1 MKNTNKKV
9 RGVIG
14 RTITITHCTGK
25 CVVDGEF
32 VDYNETLI
40 GDYNLQ
46 SATNTI
52 RRRTKDNTIVITNIE
67 KDVDYYSVPLDV
79 FIETAIKYKE

>member
-1 MKNTNKKV
+1 MKKHNKKA

-14 RTITITHCTGK
+14 RTITISRCTGK
-25 CVVDGEF
+25 YVVDGEF
-32 VDYNETLI
+32 EDYEEMLI

-52 RRRTKDNTIVITNIE
+52 RRRTKDNTVVITNIE